1 MAKPLRLFFVI
12 KKNIQ
17 YDLIVSDI
25 QKSVTD

>member
-1 MAKPLRLFFVI
+1 MAKPLRLFYVI

-25 QKSVTD
+25 QKSVID

>member
-1 MAKPLRLFFVI
+1 MAKPLRLFYVI

>member
-1 MAKPLRLFFVI
+1 MAKPLRLFYVI

-17 YDLIVSDI
+17 YDLTVSDI

>member
-1 MAKPLRLFFVI
+1 MAKPLRLFYVI

-25 QKSVTD
+25 QKSLTD